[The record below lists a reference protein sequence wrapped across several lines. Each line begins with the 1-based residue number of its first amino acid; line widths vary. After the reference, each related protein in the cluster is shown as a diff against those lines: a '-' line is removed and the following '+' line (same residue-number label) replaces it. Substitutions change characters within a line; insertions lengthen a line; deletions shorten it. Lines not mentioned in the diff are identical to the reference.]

1 MNDDVIEQIASSKIL
16 LDILMAF
23 EDFLDTND
31 LYVYENWFKGEIV
44 QGPEIS
50 RYWVKVT
57 LKYPYRDMPDP
68 AGAERLVKNGLK
80 VKYTKSQE
88 EFFFKDMQ
96 MTDRSNLSGLGF
108 STQADLDQTEQPE
121 LKPVWLVEITLPR
134 RFIEDKLEQD
144 LTDLENEINPE
155 DVVDARSNNIDNE
168 TSSKADATA
177 DEETPDEG
185 GDEGEE
191 EELTI

>member
-1 MNDDVIEQIASSKIL
+1 MDDDIIERIASSKIL

-57 LKYPYRDMPDP
+57 LKYHYKDMPDP

-80 VKYTKSQE
+80 VKYTKSEE
-88 EFFFKDMQ
+88 EFYFKDMQ
-96 MTDRSNLSGLGF
+96 MTDRANLSGLGF

-121 LKPVWLVEITLPR
+121 TKPVWLVEITLPR

-144 LTDLENEINPE
+144 LSDLADEIKPE
-155 DVVDARSNNIDNE
+155 EVADARADNIDNE
-168 TSSKADATA
+168 TSSKADNT
-177 DEETPDEG
+177 DEITPDEG
-185 GDEGEE
+185 DSEGGEE